1 MTCFELLVTQML
13 ASETSGNLLLKCVDY
28 FKPCL
33 PFCLRWTMLCYVMLC
48 YVMLPVCYVTC
59 MLCYYVILWRTHK
72 TLAITLT
79 AYTVCRI
86 VRLLKQ
92 SSQFSRPVT
101 LHDFIIWNKVSWT
114 KDVPTNEYS
123 TTWIN
128 VVVSLYLLKELCW
141 KCFGSR
147 QTLKEVIPPVSAVV
161 SKS

>member
-13 ASETSGNLLLKCVDY
+13 ASETSGNSLLKFVDY
-28 FKPCL
+28 FKLCL
-33 PFCLRWTMLCYVMLC
+33 PFCLRWTMLCYVMLCYVMLC

-101 LHDFIIWNKVSWT
+101 LHDFIKIKCLEQKMCPQT
-114 KDVPTNEYS
+114 S
-123 TTWIN
+123 TVQHGSMLSVNCTCWRNSAEN
-128 VVVSLYLLKELCW
+128 VLAPDRHLK
-141 KCFGSR
+141 R
-147 QTLKEVIPPVSAVV
+147 
-161 SKS
+161 